1 MYSCRSKI
9 GKVPMKAIT
18 GLLRIAAVV
27 AMANNKGSK
36 ISRRAIKTG
45 SLFAGPDLL
54 GLPRSVL

>member
-1 MYSCRSKI
+1 
-9 GKVPMKAIT
+9 MKAIS